1 MSDGVLPGPR
11 TLILIV
17 GEPVADVVVDI
28 IETDGLIRVRVY
40 RQHDQLL
47 VTEAWFVRLVF
58 SWFSPGCG

>member
-1 MSDGVLPGPR
+1 MSDGVLPGAR

-28 IETDGLIRVRVY
+28 IETDGLIGVRVY

-47 VTEAWFVRLVF
+47 VAEAWFVRLVF
-58 SWFSPGCG
+58 SWFSPECG